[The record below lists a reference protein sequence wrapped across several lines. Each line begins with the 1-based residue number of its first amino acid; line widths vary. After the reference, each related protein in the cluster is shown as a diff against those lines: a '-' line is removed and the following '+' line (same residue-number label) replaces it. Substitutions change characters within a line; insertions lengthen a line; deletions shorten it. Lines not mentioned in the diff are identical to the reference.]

1 MKKIKLVCV
10 VGTRPEIIRLSRIL
24 YNANIFFDL
33 ILIHTGQNFDYEL
46 SDIFFNDLSVP
57 KPKYYLKCASNGTS
71 PARVI
76 GEIISK
82 VDSIL
87 EKENPDAFMI
97 LGDTNS
103 CLSAI
108 SAKKRKIPIF
118 HLEAGNRCFDMRVP
132 EEINRKIVD
141 HISDINLSYSKISR
155 EYLIREG
162 IDPDKIIKV
171 GSPMREVLNYNY
183 SKILK
188 SQILKKLKLK
198 KFSYFLISCHR
209 QENVDEPNK
218 LNELVNTLSTLVN
231 KFKKPIIF
239 PMHPRTK
246 TRIKTLGIDLNK
258 DIIIVKP
265 LNFTDYVKLQINSMC
280 VMSDS
285 GTISEEASILNFPAI
300 NIRENHER
308 PEAMEEAAVIMTG
321 FNSNNILQAINILKK
336 QKRRDFKT
344 LNLTEDY
351 SQTNISEKVI
361 RIILSYTDYINRET
375 WKK

>member
-24 YNANIFFDL
+24 NKVNIFFDL

-46 SDIFFNDLSVP
+46 SDIFFNDLSIP
-57 KPKYYLKCASNGTS
+57 KPKYYLKCSSDGVS

-82 VDSIL
+82 VDNVL
-87 EKENPDAFMI
+87 EIEKPDAFMI

-141 HISDINLSYSKISR
+141 HISDINITYSKISR
-155 EYLIREG
+155 EYLLREG
-162 IDPDKIIKV
+162 IDPEKIIKV
-171 GSPMREVLNYNY
+171 GSPMREVLDYNKT
-183 SKILK
+183 KILK
-188 SQILKKLKLK
+188 SQILSKLKLK
-198 KFSYFLISCHR
+198 KFNYFLISCHR

-218 LNELVNTLSTLVN
+218 LVELINTLNSLVA
-231 KFKKPIIF
+231 KFQKPIIF

-246 TRIKTLGIDLNK
+246 KRIISSEITLNK
-258 DIIIVKP
+258 KILIIKP
-265 LNFTDYVKLQINSMC
+265 LNFTDYVKLQISSIC
-280 VMSDS
+280 VLSDS

-308 PEAMEEAAVIMTG
+308 PEAMEESAVIMTG
-321 FNSNNILQAINILKK
+321 FNSNNIFQAINILEK
-336 QKRRDFKT
+336 QKRNDFKT

-351 SQTNISEKVI
+351 SQTNISEKI
-361 RIILSYTDYINRET
+361 TRIILSYTDYINRET